1 MSSSSDWEMPH
12 AVQPKPENYAFDLE
26 GALTSLVG
34 LRAIIPAD
42 AFTAETLGT
51 ERTGNGVLIRE
62 GVVLTIGYLVTEA
75 ETIWLHL
82 ADGRAVPGH
91 VLAYDQETGFGL
103 VQALARLDLPA
114 LPIGQSKAAKVGDA
128 VVVAGAGG
136 RKHSVVARIAAK
148 QEFAGNW
155 EYVLDEA
162 IFTAPA
168 HPFWG
173 GTAMIGRAGE
183 LLGIGSLQVQQVR
196 ESGTPEPLNMIV
208 PIDIL
213 KPILEDLLTLGRP
226 NHPPRPW
233 LGLNATEVDDKV
245 VVARVSSGGPA
256 RRANL
261 RTGDV
266 VLAVAGQEV
275 NDLAGFFRKVW
286 SHLRG
291 ARDLRRPQSLPQ
303 GPEFALTSMIA
314 TRSRCRDR
322 VASCGRFESEAG
334 RLLPSNLDPSLAVRE
349 ILPDRHRRWPR
360 ARGQYR
366 AIIRQQLEFSPCQR
380 ARLSPRAAL
389 RECYAFGC
397 GTMRI

>member
-1 MSSSSDWEMPH
+1 MSSSSDWEMPLS
-12 AVQPKPENYAFDLE
+12 VQPRPENFAYDLE
-26 GALTSLVG
+26 AALSSLVG
-34 LRAIIPAD
+34 LRAIVPAD

-51 ERTGNGVLIRE
+51 ERSGNGVLIRD
-62 GVVLTIGYLVTEA
+62 GVVLTIGYLITEA

-82 ADGRAVPGH
+82 ADGHAVPGT
-91 VLAYDQETGFGL
+91 VLAYDQETGFGV

-114 LPIGQSKAAKVGDA
+114 LPLGQSKATKVGDP
-128 VVVAGAGG
+128 VVVAGHGG

-226 NHPPRPW
+226 NRPPRPW
-233 LGLNATEVDDKV
+233 LGLNATEIDDKIV
-245 VVARVSSGGPA
+245 IARVSNGGPA

-261 RTGDV
+261 RTGDI
-266 VLAVAGQEV
+266 VLAVADREV
-275 NDLAGFFRKVW
+275 SDLAAFFRRVW
-286 SHLRG
+286 SLGKAGVEVPLTVYRDG
-291 ARDLRRPQSLPQ
+291 RTFEARV
-303 GPEFALTSMIA
+303 TSG
-314 TRSRCRDR
+314 DR
-322 VASCGRFESEAG
+322 NRFLKG
-334 RLLPSNLDPSLAVRE
+334 PSL
-349 ILPDRHRRWPR
+349 H
-360 ARGQYR
+360 
-366 AIIRQQLEFSPCQR
+366 
-380 ARLSPRAAL
+380 
-389 RECYAFGC
+389 
-397 GTMRI
+397 

>member
-1 MSSSSDWEMPH
+1 MSSSSDWEMPLS
-12 AVQPKPENYAFDLE
+12 VQPRPENFAYDLE
-26 GALTSLVG
+26 AALASLVG
-34 LRAIIPAD
+34 LRAIVPAD

-51 ERTGNGVLIRE
+51 ERSGNGVLIRD
-62 GVVLTIGYLVTEA
+62 GVILTIGYLITEA

-91 VLAYDQETGFGL
+91 VLAYDQETGFGV

-114 LPIGQSKAAKVGDA
+114 LPLGQSKATKVGDP
-128 VVVAGAGG
+128 VVVAGHGG

-226 NHPPRPW
+226 NRPPRPW
-233 LGLNATEVDDKV
+233 LGLNATEIDDKIV
-245 VVARVSSGGPA
+245 IARVSNGGPA

-261 RTGDV
+261 RTGDI
-266 VLAVAGQEV
+266 VLAVADREV
-275 NDLAGFFRKVW
+275 SDLAAFFRRVW
-286 SHLRG
+286 SLGKAGVEVPLTVYRDG
-291 ARDLRRPQSLPQ
+291 RTFEARV
-303 GPEFALTSMIA
+303 TSG
-314 TRSRCRDR
+314 DR
-322 VASCGRFESEAG
+322 NRFLKG
-334 RLLPSNLDPSLAVRE
+334 PSL
-349 ILPDRHRRWPR
+349 H
-360 ARGQYR
+360 
-366 AIIRQQLEFSPCQR
+366 
-380 ARLSPRAAL
+380 
-389 RECYAFGC
+389 
-397 GTMRI
+397 

>member
-1 MSSSSDWEMPH
+1 MPQ
-12 AVQPKPENYAFDLE
+12 AVQPKPENYAYNLE
-26 GALTSLVG
+26 EALTSLVG

-42 AFTAETLGT
+42 AFTADTLGT
-51 ERTGNGVLIRE
+51 ERSGNGVLIRD
-62 GVVLTIGYLVTEA
+62 GVVLTIGYLITEA
-75 ETIWLHL
+75 ETVWLHL

-103 VQALARLDLPA
+103 VQALARLELPA
-114 LPIGQSKAAKVGDA
+114 LPIGQSRSAKVGDA

-173 GTAMIGRAGE
+173 GTAMIGPSGE

-196 ESGTPEPLNMIV
+196 ETGTPEPLNMIV

-245 VVARVSSGGPA
+245 VIARVSTGGPA

-266 VLAVAGQEV
+266 VLAVADTEV
-275 NDLAGFFRKVW
+275 SDLAGFFRKVW
-286 SHLRG
+286 SLGKAGVEVPLTVYRDG
-291 ARDLRRPQSLPQ
+291 RTFEARV
-303 GPEFALTSMIA
+303 TSG
-314 TRSRCRDR
+314 DR
-322 VASCGRFESEAG
+322 NRFLKG
-334 RLLPSNLDPSLAVRE
+334 PSL
-349 ILPDRHRRWPR
+349 H
-360 ARGQYR
+360 
-366 AIIRQQLEFSPCQR
+366 
-380 ARLSPRAAL
+380 
-389 RECYAFGC
+389 
-397 GTMRI
+397 

>member
-26 GALTSLVG
+26 GVLAG
-34 LRAIIPAD
+34 GGGRGAIIPAD

-114 LPIGQSKAAKVGDA
+114 LPIGQSKAAKVGDS
-128 VVVAGAGG
+128 VGVAGAGG

-226 NHPPRPW
+226 NHPPLPW
-233 LGLNATEVDDKV
+233 LGLNATQFDDKV
-245 VVARVSSGGPA
+245 AVARGASGGPA
-256 RRANL
+256 PRANL

-266 VLAVAGQEV
+266 VLAVAGPKGHRLCRLFFQGWAVGKAGVEV
-275 NDLAGFFRKVW
+275 PLTVY
-286 SHLRG
+286 
-291 ARDLRRPQSLPQ
+291 RDGRTFEVRV
-303 GPEFALTSMIA
+303 TSG
-314 TRSRCRDR
+314 DR
-322 VASCGRFESEAG
+322 NRFLKG
-334 RLLPSNLDPSLAVRE
+334 PSL
-349 ILPDRHRRWPR
+349 H
-360 ARGQYR
+360 
-366 AIIRQQLEFSPCQR
+366 
-380 ARLSPRAAL
+380 
-389 RECYAFGC
+389 
-397 GTMRI
+397 

>member
-26 GALTSLVG
+26 AALTSLVG

-51 ERTGNGVLIRE
+51 ERTGNGVLIRD
-62 GVVLTIGYLVTEA
+62 GIVLTIGYLITEA

-82 ADGRAVPGH
+82 LDGRAVPAT

-103 VQALARLDLPA
+103 VQALARLDVQGLP
-114 LPIGQSKAAKVGDA
+114 LGRSMTAKVGDQ

-136 RKHSVVARIAAK
+136 RKHSVAARIAAK

-162 IFTAPA
+162 FFTAPA

-173 GTAMIGRAGE
+173 GTAMIGRGGE

-196 ESGTPEPLNMIV
+196 EVGTLEPLNMIV
-208 PIDIL
+208 PIDLL
-213 KPILEDLLTLGRP
+213 KPILDDLLTLGRP

-245 VVARVSSGGPA
+245 VVARVSTGGPA

-266 VLAVAGQEV
+266 VLAVAGQ
-275 NDLAGFFRKVW
+275 
-286 SHLRG
+286 
-291 ARDLRRPQSLPQ
+291 Q
-303 GPEFALTSMIA
+303 I
-314 TRSRCRDR
+314 
-322 VASCGRFESEAG
+322 
-334 RLLPSNLDPSLAVRE
+334 
-349 ILPDRHRRWPR
+349 
-360 ARGQYR
+360 
-366 AIIRQQLEFSPCQR
+366 
-380 ARLSPRAAL
+380 
-389 RECYAFGC
+389 
-397 GTMRI
+397 

>member
-1 MSSSSDWEMPH
+1 MASSADWEMPP
-12 AVQPKPENYAFDLE
+12 ALQPKPENYDYGLDE
-26 GALTSLVG
+26 ALTALVG
-34 LRAIIPAD
+34 LRAMVPAD

-51 ERTGNGVLIRE
+51 ERSGNGVLIRE
-62 GVVLTIGYLVTEA
+62 GVVLTIGYLITEA

-103 VQALARLDLPA
+103 VQALGRLELPV
-114 LPIGQSKAAKVGDA
+114 LPIGRSKSAKVGDA

-162 IFTAPA
+162 IFTSPA

-173 GTAMIGRAGE
+173 GTAMIGRDGE
-183 LLGIGSLQVQQVR
+183 LLGIGSLQVQQMR
-196 ESGTPEPLNMIV
+196 EIGTPEPLNMIV

-233 LGLNATEVDDKV
+233 LGLNAAEIEDKV
-245 VVARVSSGGPA
+245 VVARVSNGGPA

-266 VLAVAGQEV
+266 VLAVAGAEV
-275 NDLAGFFRKVW
+275 SELAGFFRKVW
-286 SHLRG
+286 SLGRAG
-291 ARDLRRPQSLPQ
+291 VEVPLTIYRDGRTFEARV
-303 GPEFALTSMIA
+303 TSG
-314 TRSRCRDR
+314 DR
-322 VASCGRFESEAG
+322 NRFLKG
-334 RLLPSNLDPSLAVRE
+334 PSL
-349 ILPDRHRRWPR
+349 H
-360 ARGQYR
+360 
-366 AIIRQQLEFSPCQR
+366 
-380 ARLSPRAAL
+380 
-389 RECYAFGC
+389 
-397 GTMRI
+397 

>member
-1 MSSSSDWEMPH
+1 MSSSSDWEMPQ
-12 AVQPKPENYAFDLE
+12 AVQPKPENYAYNLE
-26 GALTSLVG
+26 EALTSLVG

-42 AFTAETLGT
+42 AFTADTLGT
-51 ERTGNGVLIRE
+51 ERSGNGVLIRD
-62 GVVLTIGYLVTEA
+62 GVVLTIGYLITEA
-75 ETIWLHL
+75 ETVWLHL

-103 VQALARLDLPA
+103 VQALARLELPA
-114 LPIGQSKAAKVGDA
+114 LPIGQSKSAKVGDA

-173 GTAMIGRAGE
+173 GTAMIGPSGE

-196 ESGTPEPLNMIV
+196 ETGTPEPLNMIV

-245 VVARVSSGGPA
+245 VIARVSTGGPA

-266 VLAVAGQEV
+266 VLAVADTEV
-275 NDLAGFFRKVW
+275 SDLAGFFRKVW
-286 SHLRG
+286 SLGKAGVEVPLTIYRDG
-291 ARDLRRPQSLPQ
+291 RTFEARV
-303 GPEFALTSMIA
+303 TSG
-314 TRSRCRDR
+314 DR
-322 VASCGRFESEAG
+322 NRFLKG
-334 RLLPSNLDPSLAVRE
+334 PSL
-349 ILPDRHRRWPR
+349 H
-360 ARGQYR
+360 
-366 AIIRQQLEFSPCQR
+366 
-380 ARLSPRAAL
+380 
-389 RECYAFGC
+389 
-397 GTMRI
+397 

>member
-1 MSSSSDWEMPH
+1 MSSSSDWEMPLS
-12 AVQPKPENYAFDLE
+12 VQPRPENFAYDLE
-26 GALTSLVG
+26 AALSSLVG
-34 LRAIIPAD
+34 LRAIVPAD

-51 ERTGNGVLIRE
+51 ERSGNGVLIRD
-62 GVVLTIGYLVTEA
+62 GVVLTIGYLITEA

-82 ADGRAVPGH
+82 ADGRPVPGH
-91 VLAYDQETGFGL
+91 VLAYDQETGFGV

-114 LPIGQSKAAKVGDA
+114 LPLGQSKATKVGDP
-128 VVVAGAGG
+128 VVVAGHGG

-226 NHPPRPW
+226 NRPPRPW
-233 LGLNATEVDDKV
+233 LGLNATEIDDKIV
-245 VVARVSSGGPA
+245 IARVSNGGPA

-261 RTGDV
+261 RTGDI
-266 VLAVAGQEV
+266 VLAVADREV
-275 NDLAGFFRKVW
+275 SDLAAFFRRVW
-286 SHLRG
+286 SLG
-291 ARDLRRPQSLPQ
+291 KAGVEVPLTIYRDGRTFEVRV
-303 GPEFALTSMIA
+303 TSG
-314 TRSRCRDR
+314 DR
-322 VASCGRFESEAG
+322 NRFLKG
-334 RLLPSNLDPSLAVRE
+334 PSL
-349 ILPDRHRRWPR
+349 H
-360 ARGQYR
+360 
-366 AIIRQQLEFSPCQR
+366 
-380 ARLSPRAAL
+380 
-389 RECYAFGC
+389 
-397 GTMRI
+397 

>member
-1 MSSSSDWEMPH
+1 MPL
-12 AVQPKPENYAFDLE
+12 AVQPKPEHYDYDLDE
-26 GALTSLVG
+26 ALNSLVG
-34 LRAIIPAD
+34 IRAIIPGD

-51 ERTGNGVLIRE
+51 ERAGNGVLIRN

-75 ETIWLHL
+75 QTIWLHL
-82 ADGRAVPGH
+82 ADGHAVPGH

-103 VQALARLDLPA
+103 VQALARLDLPT
-114 LPIGQSKAAKVGDA
+114 LPIGQSKEAKVGDP

-173 GTAMIGRAGE
+173 GTAMIGGDGA

-196 ESGTPEPLNMIV
+196 DSGTPEPLNMIV

-233 LGLNATEVDDKV
+233 LGLNATEIDDKV
-245 VVARVSSGGPA
+245 VVARVSNGGPA

-261 RTGDV
+261 RAGDV
-266 VLAVAGQEV
+266 VLAVAGTKV
-275 NDLAGFFRKVW
+275 SDLAGFFRKVW
-286 SHLRG
+286 SLGKAGVEVPLTIYRDG
-291 ARDLRRPQSLPQ
+291 RSVDARV
-303 GPEFALTSMIA
+303 TSG
-314 TRSRCRDR
+314 DR
-322 VASCGRFESEAG
+322 NRFLKG
-334 RLLPSNLDPSLAVRE
+334 PSL
-349 ILPDRHRRWPR
+349 H
-360 ARGQYR
+360 
-366 AIIRQQLEFSPCQR
+366 
-380 ARLSPRAAL
+380 
-389 RECYAFGC
+389 
-397 GTMRI
+397 